1 MSFALG
7 SGLKRIINVIFW
19 IWLALGV
26 TLFLYNL
33 INPYEIFSTFIIG
46 ILIPTVLRII
56 LFYIIDGFFR
66 KKN

>member
-1 MSFALG
+1 MSFDLG

-19 IWLALGV
+19 IWLALGA

-33 INPYEIFSTFIIG
+33 INWDAILFTFVIG

-56 LFYIIDGFFR
+56 LFYIIDGFF
-66 KKN
+66 K

>member
-1 MSFALG
+1 MSFSIAD
-7 SGLKRIINVIFW
+7 GLKRTVNVIYW
-19 IWLALGV
+19 IWLALGA

-33 INPYEIFSTFIIG
+33 INWDAILFAFVVG
-46 ILIPTVLRII
+46 ILIPTVLKII

>member
-1 MSFALG
+1 MSFSIAD
-7 SGLKRIINVIFW
+7 GLKRTVNVIYW

-33 INPYEIFSTFIIG
+33 INWGAILFTFVIG

-56 LFYIIDGFFR
+56 LFYIIDGFF
-66 KKN
+66 K

>member
-1 MSFALG
+1 MSFSVAD
-7 SGLKRIINVIFW
+7 GLKRTVNVIYW
-19 IWLALGV
+19 IWLALGA

-33 INPYEIFSTFIIG
+33 INWDAILFTFVIG

-56 LFYIIDGFFR
+56 LFYIIDGFFK

>member
-1 MSFALG
+1 MSFSIAD
-7 SGLKRIINVIFW
+7 GLKRNVNVIYW

-33 INPYEIFSTFIIG
+33 YNSYEILSTFVIW

-56 LFYIIDGFFR
+56 LFYIIRGFF
-66 KKN
+66 K

>member
-1 MSFALG
+1 MSFSVAD
-7 SGLKRIINVIFW
+7 GLKRTVNVIYW

-33 INPYEIFSTFIIG
+33 INWEAILFTFVIG

-56 LFYIIDGFFR
+56 LFYIIDGFF
-66 KKN
+66 K

>member
-1 MSFALG
+1 MSFSVAD
-7 SGLKRIINVIFW
+7 GLKRTVNVIYW
-19 IWLALGV
+19 IWLALGA

-56 LFYIIDGFFR
+56 LFYIIDGFF
-66 KKN
+66 K

>member
-1 MSFALG
+1 MSF
-7 SGLKRIINVIFW
+7 SFSDGLKRTVNVIYW

-26 TLFLYNL
+26 ISFFYSGTILG
-33 INPYEIFSTFIIG
+33 SFIVG

-56 LFYIIDGFFR
+56 LFYIIDGFFK